1 MDEHMK
7 KLLLNLYLLVGSLS
21 ISVFLPAK
29 AAELLIAE
37 VHPITGPAAFYGLP
51 MSQAIQ
57 LAVEQINASGGI
69 KAGGEVYR
77 LRLISGDTQASPTIG
92 VAALRKVIGEGAKYV
107 IGPLSSGVA
116 PALKP
121 IIDSNPGVTQIIDGT
136 IADGL
141 LNGRNVFRIQTTIDG
156 FNGPQLMIAKAK
168 RYASVAL
175 MTDRFHSGNMT
186 SEVQFVS
193 ALEKQGNAVVER
205 QYFKLGDTDFSAQ
218 LTNIVAKKPEALMLR
233 GYPNENA
240 LMTKQ
245 ARQLGYRGQVIWAA
259 LAPPGTVT
267 KNISNAEMNGVLNG
281 YPPEISD
288 YIRMGRD
295 SARVVRDAFKKKFD
309 TEPGELSAIS
319 YDAVFV
325 LKAAIEKAGSIQNEA
340 VNAALFKL
348 RLDELPK
355 LVNIYDAHP
364 DGRLFNNQGQV
375 LFPGTPHIWSDGKWL
390 PYDLNQK

>member
-1 MDEHMK
+1 MK
-7 KLLLNLYLLVGSLS
+7 QKNLLNLSVLVGSLA
-21 ISVFLPAK
+21 ISGFLPAK
-29 AAELLIAE
+29 AAELMIAE

-69 KAGGEVYR
+69 KAGGEVYS
-77 LRLISGDTQASPTIG
+77 LRLISGDTQGSPTIG
-92 VAALRKVIGEGAKYV
+92 VAALRKVLGEGAKYV

-141 LNGRNVFRIQTTIDG
+141 LNGRNVFRNQTTIDG

-168 RYASVAL
+168 RYSSVAL

-186 SEVQFVS
+186 SEAQFVS
-193 ALEKQGNAVVER
+193 ALEKQGNAVVDR

-259 LAPPGTVT
+259 LAPPATVT

-288 YIRMGRD
+288 YIRMGRE
-295 SARVVRDAFKKKFD
+295 SARVVGDAFKKKFG
-309 TEPGELSAIS
+309 TEPGELSALS
-319 YDAVFV
+319 YDAVFI
-325 LKAAIEKAGSIQNEA
+325 LKSAIEKAGSIQNEA

-348 RLDELPK
+348 KLDELPK
-355 LVNIYDAHP
+355 LVNMYEAHA